1 MAFTNAGP
9 SSEVTINTV
18 PVRSPL
24 ATIQTIGVTMTPTTL
39 TASTTT
45 TESFGANGATQVT
58 AATGILPGDVVLAV
72 NFSGAQTAAVGVGGA
87 YVDPAVLDKFYV
99 IFTNSGAGTPVPA
112 SGVYLVTVARFIQSA
127 SVTPATFSTL
137 PSSITTN

>member
-18 PVRSPL
+18 PVRSAL
-24 ATIQTIGVTMTPTTL
+24 ATIQTIGVNMTPTAL

-45 TESFGANGATQVT
+45 TENFGLNGTIVT
-58 AATGILPGDVVLAV
+58 TATGILPGDVILAV
-72 NFSGAQTAAVGVGGA
+72 NFSGAQTAGVGIVGA

-99 IFTNSGAGTPVPA
+99 IFNNATAGTPVPA

-127 SVTPATFSTL
+127 TVTPATFSTL